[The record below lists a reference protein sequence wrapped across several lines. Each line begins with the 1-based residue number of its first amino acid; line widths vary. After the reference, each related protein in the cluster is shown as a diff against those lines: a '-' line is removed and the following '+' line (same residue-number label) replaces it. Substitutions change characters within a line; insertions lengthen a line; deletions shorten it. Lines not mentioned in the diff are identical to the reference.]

1 MLTLVVVLFTV
12 TDGISQSNEKYKA
25 QIEKMNKEM
34 VAAILSGNAEKSM
47 SFYTNDAISMPNYEK
62 MLEGKD
68 AIRKSNEAMTK
79 AGWKVVAFDPVTLK
93 VISCD
98 KTITE
103 IGTFKISFSM
113 EGMAN
118 PIEDV
123 GKYITIWEKQADG
136 SLKIKIETW
145 NTDTN
150 PMEQKMWKFHE
161 PSFKNQIPNDQEPN
175 SKSQALLKLKPG
187 TCNLGISV
195 SFLSRPKYNE
205 IKSHAL

>member
-12 TDGISQSNEKYKA
+12 TNGISQSNEKYKA
-25 QIEKMNKEM
+25 QIEKINKEM

-47 SFYTNDAISMPNYEK
+47 SFYTNDAISLPNYEK

-79 AGWKVVAFDPVTLK
+79 AGWKVVAFEPVTLK
-93 VISCD
+93 VMSCD

-113 EGMAN
+113 EGLTK

-150 PMEQKMWKFHE
+150 PMEQKM
-161 PSFKNQIPNDQEPN
+161 
-175 SKSQALLKLKPG
+175 
-187 TCNLGISV
+187 
-195 SFLSRPKYNE
+195 
-205 IKSHAL
+205 